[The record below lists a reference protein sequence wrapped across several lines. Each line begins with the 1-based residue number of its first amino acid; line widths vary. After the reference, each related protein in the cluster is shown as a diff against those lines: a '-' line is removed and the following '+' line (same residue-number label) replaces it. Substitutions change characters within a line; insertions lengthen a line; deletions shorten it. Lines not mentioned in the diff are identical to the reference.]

1 MMKRFFAL
9 CSGLLLAA
17 AVLQAQG
24 PAASPAETATGTIG
38 GKSITIHYN
47 SPRVHGREGKLFGP
61 GGRISHDPHYP
72 VWRGGANAA
81 TTLQTD
87 GHLKIGGLSV
97 APGTYTLFVDISDP
111 DHWKLI
117 VNKQTGEW
125 GLAYDKSQ
133 DLGQTDMTMSKPAS
147 MVEDLKYTITDNGGG
162 KGSITLAWED
172 HAASVP
178 VSAE

>member
-1 MMKRFFAL
+1 MIKRLL
-9 CSGLLLAA
+9 CCTGLLFAT
-17 AVLQAQG
+17 AVLQAQQA
-24 PAASPAETATGTIG
+24 PASPVETATGTVG

-47 SPRVHGREGKLFGP
+47 SPRVNGRVGKLFGP

-87 GHLKIGGLSV
+87 GHLKIGGVSV
-97 APGTYTLFVDISDP
+97 APGTYTLFVDIADP

-117 VNKQTGEW
+117 VNKQVGEW

-133 DLGQTDMTMSKPAS
+133 DLGETGMTMTTPPSTI
-147 MVEDLKYTITDNGGG
+147 EDLKYTIADNGGG
-162 KGSITLAWED
+162 KGSITLAWEN
-172 HAASVP
+172 HVASVP
-178 VSAE
+178 VSAQ